1 MVRTKQS
8 EMLQRSGTPQTIAKR
23 LSKGMANQGPHGTAA
38 AQARARRLS
47 QKVHERGSQEIV
59 SQDNSGACD
68 AWLTCF
74 SLTCVFGVGGEGGAT
89 QRAVE
94 QDSSNRDDESD
105 QESEVRGTPRVT
117 CLTFVA

>member
-8 EMLQRSGTPQTIAKR
+8 EILKRSGRVKTIKKR

-47 QKVHERGSQEIV
+47 KGIRELGSQEIV
-59 SQDNSGACD
+59 EVDESGACD
-68 AWLTCF
+68 ARWLLF

-94 QDSSNRDDESD
+94 QDSSSGDDESD
-105 QESEVRGTPRVT
+105 QEIEVRGTPHVT